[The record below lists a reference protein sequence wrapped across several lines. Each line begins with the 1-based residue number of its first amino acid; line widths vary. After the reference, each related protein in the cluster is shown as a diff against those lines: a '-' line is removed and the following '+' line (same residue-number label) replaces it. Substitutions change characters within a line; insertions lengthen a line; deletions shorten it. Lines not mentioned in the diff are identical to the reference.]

1 MVRTV
6 LTDAQW
12 ERWNRIAL
20 ARRWMLAGS
29 GGDTRLFLEA
39 VLWTAQKGQLKIR
52 PSANQEAAGRQK
64 SSPRPTRWALSCA
77 LNSCRAT
84 GMTHSVL
91 LP

>member
-1 MVRTV
+1 MV

-39 VLWTAQKGQLKIR
+39 VLWTARTGSSKSGH
-52 PSANQEAAGRQK
+52 RQIK
-64 SSPRPTRWALSCA
+64 RRLDDKNPRPDR
-77 LNSCRAT
+77 RA
-84 GMTHSVL
+84 GHSRVL
-91 LP
+91 